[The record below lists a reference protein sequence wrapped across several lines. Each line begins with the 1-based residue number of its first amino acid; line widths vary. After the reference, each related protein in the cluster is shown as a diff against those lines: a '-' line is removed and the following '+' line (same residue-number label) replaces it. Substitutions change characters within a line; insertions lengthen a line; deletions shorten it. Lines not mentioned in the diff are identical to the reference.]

1 MPCFWPIPTS
11 RWWRE
16 KNSNWTR
23 KYVQRW
29 KGSIAIPLAN
39 KPEVD
44 LRTEPQSIEIS
55 QQPDFNPRFFRR
67 LWITLIKPQWIG
79 KAPQLG
85 LTSPDSIP
93 AGPLSKGSHSDARDL
108 IHLLKSDRPMARWP
122 NVSPFHTS
130 FYFKNIRTLALL
142 LAPSQKQQTCNNLTR
157 KDLTIFGNSCILLPF
172 FQINLRWAE
181 STCISPQK
189 NLDPHLFGM
198 RFTAKDLLWCFTK
211 STEARDWLGSCNQTS
226 EWGGNHENYG
236 KSMGNSTV
244 KSWENEEIDLL

>member
-1 MPCFWPIPTS
+1 MKGEEFKLNQEIRAEMKRIDCNSTGKQARGRPEDWTPEHWDISAARFQSTVFPKTLDYSHQTS
-11 RWWRE
+11 VNRKGPPAR
-16 KNSNWTR
+16 SNKSRQYPSRST
-23 KYVQRW
+23 
-29 KGSIAIPLAN
+29 
-39 KPEVD
+39 
-44 LRTEPQSIEIS
+44 
-55 QQPDFNPRFFRR
+55 
-67 LWITLIKPQWIG
+67 
-79 KAPQLG
+79 
-85 LTSPDSIP
+85 
-93 AGPLSKGSHSDARDL
+93 SKGSHSDARDL

-142 LAPSQKQQTCNNLTR
+142 LAPSQKQQTYNNLTR

-244 KSWENEEIDLL
+244 KSCENEEIDLL